1 MLSLLIINRKQ
12 INYQIR
18 GFLLYEYRV
27 SKIRSRLVNRRY
39 ISKPVVLFTHDF
51 NANAEFGETDA
62 RKLDR
67 IKAAT
72 AEENTRYTNK
82 TDMPRRKF
90 GDPRNETLGNHLWH
104 GISKRVLILPTMGR
118 PKRVI
123 EFPASLADRIKIET
137 EITFRAEPF
146 YVDGLITW
154 LRHDKL
160 VYRYFVYL
168 ERDHLKNLPLDVE

>member
-1 MLSLLIINRKQ
+1 MRFCS
-12 INYQIR
+12 
-18 GFLLYEYRV
+18 
-27 SKIRSRLVNRRY
+27 
-39 ISKPVVLFTHDF
+39 HDF
-51 NANAEFGETDA
+51 NTNAGFRETDA

-160 VYRYFVYL
+160 VYRYYVMY
-168 ERDHLKNLPLDVE
+168 RLPREIISKIHALCYVE